1 MFVVTSLP
9 EVIESNFG
17 LGAVRR
23 VLKNQLTDTLD
34 MSSANKR
41 LSRDLTAAQDPSVA
55 EQGIWYAL
63 DPADMRKGRA
73 LIRGIEKTPYE
84 GCLGVF
90 DILFPDDYPFS
101 PPKVTWM
108 TSDGIT
114 RFHPQLYREGK
125 VCLSILGTWQGP
137 GWSASLNLVS
147 VLQVIQSLF
156 VDNPLSNEPGFEKG
170 TLEEDKFRWYAE
182 YVEHQFATYM
192 IRQTITWKHKTPA
205 HPWYEFEETIDE
217 ILPSCLQ
224 TLREKIKARV
234 TEGEKV
240 WNGVIFCTHHTVRSD
255 WGSLLPKIEAI
266 TE

>member
-1 MFVVTSLP
+1 
-9 EVIESNFG
+9 
-17 LGAVRR
+17 
-23 VLKNQLTDTLD
+23 

-55 EQGIWYAL
+55 EQGIWYAP

-192 IRQTITWKHKTPA
+192 IRQTITWKHRTKS
-205 HPWYEFEETIDE
+205 HPWYEFEETIGE
-217 ILPSCLQ
+217 ILPLCLQ
-224 TLREKIKARV
+224 TLREKIRARV
-234 TEGEKV
+234 AEGEKV

-255 WGSLLPKIEAI
+255 WGNLLPKIEAI